1 MQTAKTWQI
10 QEAKSHFSE
19 MIKQT
24 AFAPQPITMR
34 GKPVAVVISIA
45 KYQQLTK
52 PKKKLIDI
60 LRSAPVSLD
69 CLELPERKVEALR
82 EVVFE

>member
-1 MQTAKTWQI
+1 MQATKTWQI
-10 QEAKSHFSE
+10 QEAKTHFSE

-45 KYQQLTK
+45 KYKQLTK
-52 PKKKLIDI
+52 PKRKLIDA
-60 LRSAPVSLD
+60 LCSAPFCLD
-69 CLELPERKVEALR
+69 CLELPERKAEELR
-82 EVVFE
+82 EITFE

>member
-1 MQTAKTWQI
+1 MQATKTWQI

-24 AFAPQPITMR
+24 AFAPQPITMH

-45 KYQQLTK
+45 KYKQLTK
-52 PKKKLIDI
+52 PKRKLIDI

-69 CLELPERKVEALR
+69 CLELPERKVETLR
-82 EVVFE
+82 EVLL